1 MRWLKRSRGCNDL
14 AMPSEGLFLCFSRD
28 CGTFLACSIST
39 ATLGKTDAR
48 YLLRDLQSLPKIQH
62 PARGWTLAH
71 AFFVNMGGFRIPV
84 RDIADDWPSLIVLN
98 GESFV
103 KILQGQ

>member
-1 MRWLKRSRGCNDL
+1 MRTSIEWTLVSIL
-14 AMPSEGLFLCFSRD
+14 APEWYS
-28 CGTFLACSIST
+28 GTAIQEL
-39 ATLGKTDAR
+39 TDAR

-71 AFFVNMGGFRIPV
+71 AFSVNMGGFRIPV
-84 RDIADDWPSLIVLN
+84 QDIADDWPSLIVLN